1 MAVAAS
7 ARSGVYDAA
16 VVHRALRSEPA
27 AGERA
32 RPAAPSVA
40 VRRATPAALPAS
52 RPLVSTLLVH
62 ALGDSFAALWP
73 ALAAEC
79 GLAFEAADGPGA
91 FDART
96 DVVAVVVGAGEEESL
111 ASVVREAAAGAAEV
125 AAVGALP
132 SHRIAAAVVRAG
144 AGDYFALPDDTGLLR
159 AWVKERAERL
169 GGQGKRAEFAATEA
183 AKFRFDGILGSS
195 PALGAA
201 LAKASRVIPHAT
213 VTVLVTGETGTGKEL
228 LARALH
234 YNGPRA
240 SGPFVDVNCAAIPDQ
255 LLESELFGHEKGA
268 FTGATVSKP
277 GLFEVAAGGT
287 LFLDEIAHLG
297 ALLQGKILRVLQE
310 REVRRVGGTRS
321 VKVDVRVVAAT
332 HVDLLQ
338 AVKAGQFREDLYYRL
353 NVVPLSLPP
362 LRERAEDIVPLAK
375 HFASKF
381 AEEYGVAVP
390 RFSAAAE
397 RALQAR
403 PWPGNVRELRNA
415 VERAV
420 LLGGPSFGPE
430 DFVADGAAMPDEALP
445 NADGTLAALVRD
457 AARRAVE
464 RVNGNKSEAA
474 RQLGISRSRLLR
486 LLDAG
491 ASDDAFED

>member
-1 MAVAAS
+1 MVVAAP
-7 ARSGVYDAA
+7 AAAQVYDRRVLEA
-16 VVHRALRSEPA
+16 RALRAPA
-27 AGERA
+27 PSGERA
-32 RPAAPSVA
+32 MLAADADRASAAGLRAHLSV
-40 VRRATPAALPAS
+40 
-52 RPLVSTLLVH
+52 VSTLLVY

-73 ALAAEC
+73 VLATEC
-79 GLAFEAADGPGA
+79 GLVFEAADGPGA
-91 FDART
+91 FRSRT
-96 DVVAVVVGAGEEESL
+96 DVVAVVVGAGEEEGL
-111 ASVVREAAAGAAEV
+111 ASAVREASGGVAEV

-144 AGDYFALPDDTGLLR
+144 AGDYFALPADGELLR
-159 AWVKERAERL
+159 AWVRERAERL
-169 GGQGKRAEFAATEA
+169 AGHGKRAEFAATEA

-268 FTGATVSKP
+268 FTGATTAKP

-310 REVRRVGGTRS
+310 REIRRVGGTRS

-362 LRERAEDIVPLAK
+362 LRERGEDIVPLAK
-375 HFASKF
+375 HFAARF
-381 AEEYGVAVP
+381 ADEYGVPAP
-390 RFSAAAE
+390 RFTAAAE
-397 RALQAR
+397 RALVAR
-403 PWPGNVRELRNA
+403 RWPGNVRELRNA

-420 LLGGPSFGPE
+420 LLGGPTFGPD
-430 DFVADGAAMPDEALP
+430 DFVADGALPDAG
-445 NADGTLAALVRD
+445 AAVGDDGATLSAIVRD
-457 AARRAVE
+457 AVRRTVD
-464 RVNGNKSEAA
+464 RVSGNKSEAA

-486 LLDAG
+486 LLDVNAPT
-491 ASDDAFED
+491 DDSLDD

>member
-1 MAVAAS
+1 M
-7 ARSGVYDAA
+7 SGL
-16 VVHRALRSEPA
+16 RATPDPR
-27 AGERA
+27 ERA
-32 RPAAPSVA
+32 TRSSGRRPAAD
-40 VRRATPAALPAS
+40 ATPADRAAHPS
-52 RPLVSTLLVH
+52 LVSTLLVH
-62 ALGDSFAALWP
+62 AIGDSFASLWP
-73 ALAAEC
+73 TLAVEC
-79 GLAFEAADGPGA
+79 GLAYEAADGPGA
-91 FDART
+91 FHARD
-96 DVVAVVVGAGEEESL
+96 DVVAIVVGAGEEEAL
-111 ASVVREAAAGAAEV
+111 ASVVREAAGGAAEIV
-125 AAVGALP
+125 AVGALP

-144 AGDYFALPDDTGLLR
+144 AGDYFALPDDTELLR
-159 AWVKERAERL
+159 AWVRERAERL
-169 GGQGKRAEFAATEA
+169 AGRGRRAEFAATEA

-321 VKVDVRVVAAT
+321 VKVDVRVIAAT
-332 HVDLLQ
+332 HVDLGQ

-362 LRERAEDIVPLAK
+362 LRERGEDIVPLAK
-375 HFASKF
+375 HFAAKF
-381 AEEYGVAVP
+381 ADEYGVPVP
-390 RFSAAAE
+390 RFTTAAE
-397 RALQAR
+397 RALAAR

-420 LLGGPSFGPE
+420 LLGGPSFGAE
-430 DFVADGAAMPDEALP
+430 DFVADGDQSAAGEGVSGAR
-445 NADGTLAALVRD
+445 TLAATVRD
-457 AARRAVE
+457 AARRAVA

-486 LLDAG
+486 LLDPG
-491 ASDDAFED
+491 AAADAADESFDD